1 MAGMRASNPRGHALA
16 AVRAA
21 RLARLEQ
28 TSRPVSQQREGS
40 DRAPSSRRIEQML
53 RIQHAADDA
62 TPSSA
67 SPHAPPR
74 YMPGAAGDEPSAGA
88 DRSDRVLNQ
97 SEQIEL
103 RDGRGKWQ
111 LATALLDTGNELM
124 TCIDTSFAQVLGL
137 YDSSSSIFA
146 PQEHVTLRGIVPGA
160 TATAPVVTAT
170 LRMRGFEFK
179 SLRVALTELGA
190 NRPVLL
196 GMDVLERL
204 FASGLSISRA

>member
-67 SPHAPPR
+67 SPHA
-74 YMPGAAGDEPSAGA
+74 AGDEPSAGA

-103 RDGRGKWQ
+103 LDGRGKWQ